1 MRSYTLSRS
10 VEGRGMSAGS
20 VCRLGPREISCLDS
34 EAENLVSAMVP
45 LSWGQS
51 KKEREMPTGIPEAL
65 FVPGS

>member
-1 MRSYTLSRS
+1 
-10 VEGRGMSAGS
+10 MSAGS

-51 KKEREMPTGIPEAL
+51 KEEREMPTGIPEAL
-65 FVPGS
+65 FVSGS